1 MGKTTYKL
9 LKGFITTGI
18 WSRGWAQPTCN
29 CIDKWFS
36 LLCRSSILLVAC
48 VDILLM
54 PLFHYER
61 IVYNLKSHGGV
72 ALWQLALFCVNIKRW
87 QRKPPSSWQKWKC
100 FNRHISQRKR
110 LLVDTQKMA
119 LLVISGFPW
128 ATLAHAHQN
137 IYNRDKPKRLIRRSE
152 SCNDHIMQHIL
163 LSFVQLCSG
172 PINTKTS
179 LAWIVNVCGSR
190 LNGQ

>member
-1 MGKTTYKL
+1 MSFQYSACGVCRYPPYASFSFREDCLQSEITWWGGIMTTCPVLCKH
-9 LKGFITTGI
+9 KKMAKEASFI
-18 WSRGWAQPTCN
+18 
-29 CIDKWFS
+29 
-36 LLCRSSILLVAC
+36 VA
-48 VDILLM
+48 VMKMLQS
-54 PLFHYER
+54 P
-61 IVYNLKSHGGV
+61 
-72 ALWQLALFCVNIKRW
+72 
-87 QRKPPSSWQKWKC
+87 
-100 FNRHISQRKR
+100 HISKKR
-110 LLVDTQKMA
+110 LLVDTQIMA
-119 LLVISGFPW
+119 LLVNSGFPW

-179 LAWIVNVCGSR
+179 LAWIVNVRGSR